1 MEFRLYQPAKR
12 FLVKKVLPIFLLF
25 SLMYPL
31 GMVSAQGLNLDKL
44 TSIFGSESS
53 IGFKTMYI
61 GTFDDVQ
68 VVYSGEKENVA
79 GDVIGIDGKPVN
91 SAYFEIVGS
100 KGGGGIQRFRYEWNS
115 NPLSNVNNYKRVNPF
130 DDRGDSSAQSKLESN
145 KAMIQRLSSD
155 IAPFA
160 KLPELVVSLRE
171 DYFHSVIFVKQ
182 NYGKSIRYIPYE
194 KSDNTSVITSGEN
207 YWIDIKLEEIT
218 ISWDFKLYHYPMR
231 LSYFDIV
238 FQKPVLLENTSSDK
252 YDFDLYSPKFIAQGA
267 QLNVSSIPLITD
279 SIKINLA
286 YGTSLSNSYMLLKNA
301 DESETLSEES
311 KINLNRVNFGI
322 DFQLSDTFYINY
334 MGEFMWIKL
343 DHESYNN
350 QLISLDAI
358 NNLSLVYKF

>member
-1 MEFRLYQPAKR
+1 M
-12 FLVKKVLPIFLLF
+12 VKKLFVFFAIVLIGLVYPI
-25 SLMYPL
+25 
-31 GMVSAQGLNLDKL
+31 GVISAQGLNLDKL

-53 IGFKTMYI
+53 IGFKTLYI
-61 GTFDDVQ
+61 GTYDDVQ

-79 GDVIGIDGKPVN
+79 GDVIGIDGKAVN

-194 KSDNTSVITSGEN
+194 NSDNTSEITSGEN

-238 FQKPVLLENTSSDK
+238 F
-252 YDFDLYSPKFIAQGA
+252 
-267 QLNVSSIPLITD
+267 
-279 SIKINLA
+279 
-286 YGTSLSNSYMLLKNA
+286 
-301 DESETLSEES
+301 
-311 KINLNRVNFGI
+311 
-322 DFQLSDTFYINY
+322 
-334 MGEFMWIKL
+334 
-343 DHESYNN
+343 
-350 QLISLDAI
+350 
-358 NNLSLVYKF
+358 